1 VDGHEETEL
10 STIVE
15 IQATDPLMSAVY
27 ALRHDVFVVEQGVP
41 KELEVDE
48 DDKVAVHLAALS
60 DGHVIGTLRILR
72 HGRTAKI
79 GRMAVSASSRKEGIG
94 RDLMEFAATIAS
106 RRGADEIILG
116 AQLTA
121 REFYKRLGYVEEG
134 AVFDDAGIPH
144 VMMRKKLQR

>member
-1 VDGHEETEL
+1 
-10 STIVE
+10 
-15 IQATDPLMSAVY
+15 MSAVY